1 MAAVAGA
8 VGGAALGFVLGATSK
23 RPVLPP
29 IQEIGTL
36 AFSDYADLATRVMSV
51 TGQEAQF
58 IPTLL
63 TTGFENGGAHYI
75 YGYYWPFQ
83 NPQDT
88 ALGQVTKDI
97 GLIADL
103 WVRPNNVWAVELA
116 NFDYDPTKVVYFTDG
131 VHPQVAVP
139 VLTTAFLSLT
149 QETTS

>member
-29 IQEIGTL
+29 VQEIGTL

-103 WVRPNNVWAVELA
+103 WVRPANVWAIELA

-131 VHPQVAVP
+131 VHAQVAVP
-139 VLTTAFLSLT
+139 VLTTASLSLT
-149 QETTS
+149 QDTS

>member
-29 IQEIGTL
+29 VREIGTL

-58 IPTLL
+58 LPTLI
-63 TTGFENGGAHYI
+63 TTGFEEGGAHYI
-75 YGYYWPFQ
+75 YAFMWPYED
-83 NPQDT
+83 PQDA
-88 ALGQVTKDI
+88 ALGQTTVDI

-103 WVRPNNVWAVELA
+103 WVRPDNVWAVELA

-149 QETTS
+149 QETA